1 MVSIGDLEPAVP
13 GFIPS
18 RLDYGGIPFGQGT
31 SPRLLLVCL
40 PRDHENVNCRRDIT
54 EILCGENG
62 VIPHENQNSKVIA
75 KF

>member
-13 GFIPS
+13 GLIPS
-18 RLDYGGIPFGQGT
+18 RLDYGGIPIGQGT
-31 SPRLLLVCL
+31 CPRLLLVCL
-40 PRDHENVNCRRDIT
+40 PRDHEHVNYRRDIT
-54 EILCGENG
+54 EIVRGENG